1 MRMGFLRHGAAG
13 KRALCLTAALL
24 TALLLCAPALADDS
38 QPAPPSYRHVC
49 MPSKSAG
56 GATVYAQP
64 GTSSA
69 VITKI
74 SAAGEL
80 VVVGE
85 TSNYYRVLVGD
96 QLGYVQKEMVRLTAR
111 ADSEALPE
119 AILGTAALEDPIPK
133 LFSNYLVL
141 TGSIVSDVPVDTLF
155 AYLWDER
162 HFTVEKAYMRTLER
176 PAASISASTLKSFL
190 PIGNVDGGR
199 KTLVIQGAANGELR
213 VLFRSPVYIR
223 GKQEDPS
230 SVTGMCAGLNDA
242 LLDTKVSTAWM
253 PTKRQPALTVTIP
266 EAADATLMTIEWKV
280 IPDSFTVE
288 LYGDGNRL
296 ISSDI
301 RETGRYVDWVAL
313 TREVRTVTVAPVG
326 EEAGISTLRVYG
338 QTYSRHAVQQW
349 EDIPEKID
357 ILAVSTHQDDEFL
370 FLGGTIPYY
379 SWRDDVTLAV
389 MYMTDGGRMRMRE
402 ALEGLW
408 TAGLRYY
415 PITLGMED
423 KYSLNRDQAG
433 GRWKKYDPAAL
444 VVRALRRYKP
454 EVIVCQD
461 FNGEYGHGQ
470 HQYTVQLLSECLALA
485 NDPTFDPASAAQY
498 GVWQVKK
505 MYSHLYPENQIRMKW
520 DQPLDSTGVITPMF
534 LAKEAYD
541 KHRTQQASFSME
553 YHGELYDNTMFG
565 LYYSAVGPDVEKN
578 DFMENVR

>member
-1 MRMGFLRHGAAG
+1 MGFLRHGAAG

-199 KTLVIQGAANGELR
+199 KTLVDR
-213 VLFRSPVYIR
+213 
-223 GKQEDPS
+223 K
-230 SVTGMCAGLNDA
+230 SV
-242 LLDTKVSTAWM
+242 V
-253 PTKRQPALTVTIP
+253 
-266 EAADATLMTIEWKV
+266 
-280 IPDSFTVE
+280 
-288 LYGDGNRL
+288 
-296 ISSDI
+296 
-301 RETGRYVDWVAL
+301 
-313 TREVRTVTVAPVG
+313 
-326 EEAGISTLRVYG
+326 
-338 QTYSRHAVQQW
+338 
-349 EDIPEKID
+349 
-357 ILAVSTHQDDEFL
+357 
-370 FLGGTIPYY
+370 
-379 SWRDDVTLAV
+379 
-389 MYMTDGGRMRMRE
+389 
-402 ALEGLW
+402 
-408 TAGLRYY
+408 
-415 PITLGMED
+415 
-423 KYSLNRDQAG
+423 
-433 GRWKKYDPAAL
+433 
-444 VVRALRRYKP
+444 
-454 EVIVCQD
+454 
-461 FNGEYGHGQ
+461 
-470 HQYTVQLLSECLALA
+470 
-485 NDPTFDPASAAQY
+485 
-498 GVWQVKK
+498 
-505 MYSHLYPENQIRMKW
+505 
-520 DQPLDSTGVITPMF
+520 
-534 LAKEAYD
+534 
-541 KHRTQQASFSME
+541 
-553 YHGELYDNTMFG
+553 
-565 LYYSAVGPDVEKN
+565 
-578 DFMENVR
+578 